1 MLFTKKRIFLESK
14 NMEENDVPYKK
25 IASTKKNSVLAKT
38 TILRSQNLKKQTNT
52 RTNCKYES

>member
-1 MLFTKKRIFLESK
+1 
-14 NMEENDVPYKK
+14 MEENDVPYKT